1 MMKLWSK
8 FLSCTKGNFTV
19 ATALLSLPLSL
30 GAGIAVDYARISD
43 TRTKVQGALDA
54 AVLASAAKG
63 TLDTAHS
70 SKLFNRNVPNSP
82 GLTINSVA
90 FTADNTGVLTA
101 KAQVSMPMGM
111 LGMFGKTRQTI
122 RVSSKAQMFQIM
134 KISQVTFEIT
144 SASGAYDKD
153 FYFFT
158 KDSTGKITSEQL
170 VMSYDYTLS
179 STGKQT
185 RVYTP
190 ALTSAKTAAVGDY
203 STVGV
208 KMVVYEDT
216 TYRGVKTNPKSYLS
230 DDPKAANWTRTTGA
244 CTDGSGQTNNWE
256 DGGDANFKDFVF
268 NLKCTVATSG
278 KTMARLTD

>member
-1 MMKLWSK
+1 MKLWSK
-8 FLSCTKGNFTV
+8 YLSCTKGNFTV

-30 GAGIAVDYARISD
+30 GAGIAIDYARISD
-43 TRTKVQGALDA
+43 ARTKVQGALDS
-54 AVLASAAKG
+54 AVLASASKG
-63 TLDTAHS
+63 TLDQAHS
-70 SKLFNRNVPNSP
+70 AKLFARNIPDTP
-82 GLTINSVA
+82 GLTINNLA
-90 FTADNTGVLTA
+90 FTADTTGVLTA

-122 RVSSKAQMFQIM
+122 RVSSKAQMFQLK
-134 KISQVTFEIT
+134 KISQVTFQIT
-144 SASGAYDKD
+144 SATGAYDKD

-190 ALTSAKTAAVGDY
+190 SLSTAKTAAVGDY

-216 TYRGVKTNPKSYLS
+216 TYRGGKINPKSYLS
-230 DDPKAANWTRTTGA
+230 DDPKAANWSKTSGA
-244 CTDGSGQTNNWE
+244 CTDGSGQTQNWE
-256 DGGDANFKDFVF
+256 DGGDGNYLDFVF
-268 NLKCTVATSG
+268 NLKCTISTSS